1 MNRIAGLLLVLS
13 ALLSGCCWY
22 EAAGPVPDCYYLN
35 PDKNMST
42 IGKVGIIEL
51 ENYSSYP
58 QVAPDVTEAIFQ
70 ALQKKQVFSVAVIS
84 KSDRLWRGLEP
95 NLNSTYRLE
104 DLSEIRKA
112 TNCNAILVGSVTE
125 FEPFPHMTI
134 GLRLKLVDLMDGQLL
149 WAFEQ
154 IWDTADKT
162 TQGRMR
168 RYFRS
173 QTDSDC
179 SRSKAHL
186 LTVSPIRFIKF
197 AACEAAQTL
206 PAHNGAQKGPGGPT
220 SPK

>member
-1 MNRIAGLLLVLS
+1 LVLS
-13 ALLSGCCWY
+13 ALLSGCWY
-22 EAAGPVPDCYYLN
+22 EPAGPAPDCYYLN
-35 PDKNMST
+35 PDKHLSA

-51 ENYSSYP
+51 ENHSTYP
-58 QVAPDVTEAIFQ
+58 QVAPDVTEAISQ
-70 ALQKKQVFSVAVIS
+70 ALQKKQVFSLTVIS
-84 KSDRLWRGLEP
+84 KNDRIWRGLEP
-95 NLNSTYRLE
+95 DLNSTYRLE

-112 TNCNAILVGSVTE
+112 TSCNAILVGSVTE

-134 GLRLKLVDLMDGQLL
+134 GLRLKLVDLTDGQLL

-162 TQGRMR
+162 TQNRMR

-179 SRSKAHL
+179 SHSKAHL

-197 AACEAAQTL
+197 VAYEAAQTL
-206 PAHNGAQKGPGGPT
+206 PAYNGTQNGQQK
-220 SPK
+220 